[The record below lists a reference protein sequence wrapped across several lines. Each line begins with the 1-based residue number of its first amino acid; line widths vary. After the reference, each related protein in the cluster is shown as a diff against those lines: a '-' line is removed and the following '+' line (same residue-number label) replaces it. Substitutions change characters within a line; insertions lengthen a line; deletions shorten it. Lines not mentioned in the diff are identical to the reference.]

1 MSGAGKVVVTA
12 GDAELA
18 REIVS
23 WVRGHAVTFQ
33 KPLEHSASVIA
44 ARHRIAAEA
53 AQLEALREAREALGW
68 AATRLAAWAA
78 TSLADG
84 KPTAAAKIK
93 EWEREARQALASLTA
108 AIEKVTP

>member
-1 MSGAGKVVVTA
+1 MTGAGKVVVTPFDQDAAQALCASGWTHA
-12 GDAELA
+12 GEA
-18 REIVS
+18 
-23 WVRGHAVTFQ
+23 F
-33 KPLEHSASVIA
+33 